1 MKIGNQD
8 DGVGPCVP
16 KEDIDALHRQLRNIE
31 PACTPAVTLK
41 EHLPNVPQLV
51 AY

>member
-1 MKIGNQD
+1 MKTGNQD
-8 DGVGPCVP
+8 VVVRQHVP